1 MRRFRGFR
9 LRASDTVE
17 ALAAEFSLSEAER
30 KTLLPSG
37 VQGVFVNRVAWAKSH
52 LKMAGLL
59 ASPRRGVFKITPR
72 GLEVLQKKPSSINL
86 RFLHQFP
93 EYVQYR
99 SIQKTKTE
107 LQDESESNH
116 SGTPEES
123 LEVAYTKIRYDLAV
137 DILQRLKTC
146 SPAFFEHLVVE
157 VIVEMGYGGSR
168 LDAGKAI
175 GKSGDGGIDGMIKED
190 KLGLD
195 AIYIQA
201 KR

>member
-1 MRRFRGFR
+1 MPPRLQRGKYKGSRGGVGLKERKGNEMAIPDFQSIMLSLVR
-9 LRASDTVE
+9 HCGDGQEHTTSDTVE

-116 SGTPEES
+116 W
-123 LEVAYTKIRYDLAV
+123 
-137 DILQRLKTC
+137 
-146 SPAFFEHLVVE
+146 FFRVFRV
-157 VIVEMGYGGSR
+157 
-168 LDAGKAI
+168 K
-175 GKSGDGGIDGMIKED
+175 GDWI
-190 KLGLD
+190 
-195 AIYIQA
+195 
-201 KR
+201 